1 MQILAK
7 DVEWKY
13 SAPAIP
19 AGHWIDRGFDEHYIE
34 GMKRFLRTIKEITC
48 ELRRGACSGH
58 IYLGDSRVLLHDDA
72 LLPHWQEFANAVQL
86 YQNPEAS
93 RRFAIVNVQLS
104 SAVMKMLT
112 PALRD
117 KPWFEGFG
125 LNNIRNSGE
134 GIAFAID
141 IIQSNQKL
149 EQFFWGNNP
158 IESMNDVNHLVEVV
172 ISHPRIYCINL
183 NNCFGENVDV
193 YSMLCSLLASGKQC
207 SWIDLSS
214 NNIRTGGRTE
224 LPDFLATN
232 PPLCNLFLEKN
243 HLDDNDAILV
253 ARALKRNTNLR
264 RLRLGQNDITVIGR
278 DALRNAVYDCTSLNA
293 VAASNHTCNIE
304 GLDFG
309 NAPISYINSPEVNRG
324 RKIYSLL
331 SSRNRVGT
339 NVRHLDAEFEDD
351 SLKLV
356 PKVLESVHICA
367 GYVDPS
373 ASAVHPLSIMYVILR
388 SWKMPALYE
397 NNGAS

>member
-1 MQILAK
+1 
-7 DVEWKY
+7 
-13 SAPAIP
+13 
-19 AGHWIDRGFDEHYIE
+19 
-34 GMKRFLRTIKEITC
+34 MKE
-48 ELRRGACSGH
+48 
-58 IYLGDSRVLLHDDA
+58 DA
-72 LLPHWQEFANAVQL
+72 LLTPRDQRSQHIRSHTPILWAR
-86 YQNPEAS
+86 AS
-93 RRFAIVNVQLS
+93 
-104 SAVMKMLT
+104 
-112 PALRD
+112 
-117 KPWFEGFG
+117 
-125 LNNIRNSGE
+125 
-134 GIAFAID
+134 
-141 IIQSNQKL
+141 
-149 EQFFWGNNP
+149 
-158 IESMNDVNHLVEVV
+158 
-172 ISHPRIYCINL
+172 
-183 NNCFGENVDV
+183 
-193 YSMLCSLLASGKQC
+193 
-207 SWIDLSS
+207 
-214 NNIRTGGRTE
+214 
-224 LPDFLATN
+224 
-232 PPLCNLFLEKN
+232 KN

-373 ASAVHPLSIMYVILR
+373 ASAVHPLSIMYEILR